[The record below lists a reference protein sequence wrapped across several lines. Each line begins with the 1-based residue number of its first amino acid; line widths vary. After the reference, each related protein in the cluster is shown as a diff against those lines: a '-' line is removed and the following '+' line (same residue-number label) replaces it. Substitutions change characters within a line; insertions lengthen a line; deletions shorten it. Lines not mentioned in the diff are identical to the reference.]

1 MSLGIQVPKGYH
13 LPGELRHSPFLFLME
28 SLHNDVILVNGA
40 VTRTAGSLEAIM
52 DFCLPISTILQCQ
65 KNCGWPATRR
75 VKSVAMSG
83 VKLTEPHGAQTLY
96 LAPTAPLHQPRC
108 WQESLKYILN

>member
-52 DFCLPISTILQCQ
+52 DFCLPNSTILQ
-65 KNCGWPATRR
+65 
-75 VKSVAMSG
+75 MSKKIVDG
-83 VKLTEPHGAQTLY
+83 
-96 LAPTAPLHQPRC
+96 QPQEGLSL
-108 WQESLKYILN
+108 WQ

>member
-1 MSLGIQVPKGYH
+1 MKSLP
-13 LPGELRHSPFLFLME
+13 
-28 SLHNDVILVNGA
+28 NDIILVNGA
-40 VTRTAGSLEAIM
+40 VTRTAGSLEAII
-52 DFCLPISTILQCQ
+52 DFCLPNSTVLQMS

-75 VKSVAMSG
+75 VESVAMSG

-96 LAPTAPLHQPRC
+96 LAPTAPLHQPCC